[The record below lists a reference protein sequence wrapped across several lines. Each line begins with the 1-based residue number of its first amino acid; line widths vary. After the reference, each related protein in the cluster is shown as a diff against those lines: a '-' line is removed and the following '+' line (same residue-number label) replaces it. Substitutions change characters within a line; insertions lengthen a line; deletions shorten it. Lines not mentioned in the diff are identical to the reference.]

1 MRWFNNISDCLWEEK
16 RRMENKY
23 KTILFTYIPILVII
37 VLTLIPIY
45 LMIKIAFSDPGTFL
59 NQNEFQFT
67 LEHFK
72 SIFTSGNIWQP
83 LRKSFFVSILVAL
96 CTVLIA
102 TPGAYVLAKI
112 PGKFGYAFL
121 LGIFFTRMF
130 PEVGIALPIAVN
142 FINLGL
148 YDTDIGLVLAH
159 LIRVLPLATW
169 ILIGTFKAIP
179 AVLEESGQIDG
190 CTKTQILLK
199 IVFPLA
205 KPGIIVGLI
214 FAFLNSWDEFTYATY
229 LSLQNKTLPLTVF
242 YYVNRGGWFLS
253 STYGLVI
260 TIPVV
265 IFTYY
270 FQRYMQSGQLAGAVK
285 G

>member
-1 MRWFNNISDCLWEEK
+1 MH
-16 RRMENKY
+16 KY
-23 KTILFTYIPILVII
+23 KPILFTYIPIIILI

-45 LMIKIAFSDPGTFL
+45 LMIKIAFADPGTFL
-59 NQNEFQFT
+59 NNNEFKLSFDS
-67 LEHFK
+67 FK
-72 SIFTSGNIWQP
+72 SIFSSGLIWQP
-83 LRKSFFVSILVAL
+83 LRKSFMVATLVSFLTI
-96 CTVLIA
+96 LIA

-130 PEVGIALPIAVN
+130 PEVGIALPISVN
-142 FINLGL
+142 FIKLGF
-148 YDTDIGLVLAH
+148 YDTDIGLVFAH

-179 AVLEESGQIDG
+179 GVLEESAKIDG

-270 FQRYMQSGQLAGAVK
+270 FQRYMQAGQLAGAVK